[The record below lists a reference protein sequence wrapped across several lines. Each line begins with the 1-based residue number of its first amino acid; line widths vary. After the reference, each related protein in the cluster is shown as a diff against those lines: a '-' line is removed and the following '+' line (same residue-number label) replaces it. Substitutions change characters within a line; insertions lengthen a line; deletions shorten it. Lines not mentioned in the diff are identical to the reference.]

1 MISASAAPPDPA
13 LLGPPPPR
21 RGPGAGAATFP
32 RITPGAEPG
41 PRNPPDADPV
51 TDPAAKPGGET
62 APAMPPQRRFG
73 KGHPEDPGSGLAF
86 PPLLPAPEPGPVAAS
101 VQAPGEPPSTS
112 GGIGPSPDPALTAPG
127 AAGPAGRL
135 SPVARPASA
144 IRAEPAAQ
152 TADAAGPARSQPGHQ
167 PRPAPIPAENPA
179 SHSRPGAT
187 PTPVAPTGTRAGE
200 PQSAIDPESR
210 DSQRRDSQG
219 SGFRS
224 ADPLARMTAGSGAS
238 SAQSLPFRLESG
250 PSNAPGATA
259 SPEPGAQPAT
269 SAAPLSEAGASVVH
283 QGADVVIGIGS
294 DQRLDVTIATA
305 TRQAADRVEAARADL
320 QRDLSALG
328 AEVEAIRV
336 EVRSER
342 APDAAGQSGHSATA
356 GGQGERQGQAMRD
369 RNERPGEPPLMAA
382 GPQGQLAVRAGLN
395 PSAGRIDRYA

>member
-1 MISASAAPPDPA
+1 MISASTAPPDPA

-21 RGPGAGAATFP
+21 RGPGAGTATFP

-41 PRNPPDADPV
+41 PV
-51 TDPAAKPGGET
+51 TDPAPKPGAEAT
-62 APAMPPQRRFG
+62 AAMPPQRRFG
-73 KGHPEDPGSGLAF
+73 KGHPEDPGGDLAF

-101 VQAPGEPPSTS
+101 VQVPGEPPSTP
-112 GGIGPSPDPALTAPG
+112 GGFGPSPDPALATPG
-127 AAGPAGRL
+127 AAAPAGRPP
-135 SPVARPASA
+135 PVARPASA

-152 TADAAGPARSQPGHQ
+152 AAEPAGPARPQPGHQ
-167 PRPAPIPAENPA
+167 TRPAPIPPENPA
-179 SHSRPGAT
+179 SHIRPGAT
-187 PTPVAPTGTRAGE
+187 PTPVAPTGARAGE

-210 DSQRRDSQG
+210 DSQSRDSQG
-219 SGFRS
+219 GGFRS
-224 ADPLARMTAGSGAS
+224 AGPLVRMTAGSSAS
-238 SAQSLPFRLESG
+238 AAQSLPFRLESG
-250 PSNAPGATA
+250 TSNAPGATA
-259 SPEPGAQPAT
+259 LPESGVQPAT
-269 SAAPLSEAGASVVH
+269 SAAPLSEAGASLVH
-283 QGADVVIGIGS
+283 QGADVVIGIDS

-356 GGQGERQGQAMRD
+356 GGQSDRQGQAMRD
-369 RNERPGEPPLMAA
+369 RNERPGEPPMMAA

-395 PSAGRIDRYA
+395 PNAGRIDRYA